1 MGVVQMHKCESY
13 LILWIRPASG
23 RERFGG
29 SSLFLRQRLTCV
41 SQKQI
46 SLGGSLMSDVVQ
58 FRGFG

>member
-1 MGVVQMHKCESY
+1 MHECESC

-23 RERFGG
+23 RERIGG

-46 SLGGSLMSDVVQ
+46 SPGEDMMSDVVQ
-58 FRGFG
+58 FSGFG